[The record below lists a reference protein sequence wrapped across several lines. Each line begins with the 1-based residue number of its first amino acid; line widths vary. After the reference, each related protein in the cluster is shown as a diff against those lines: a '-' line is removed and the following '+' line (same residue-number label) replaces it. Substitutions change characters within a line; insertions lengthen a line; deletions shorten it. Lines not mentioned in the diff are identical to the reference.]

1 MTQHDTDHE
10 RLENVLRL
18 AIKGSFTDNERG
30 CRCASLIKV
39 LGEEIMELEHLEDV
53 SAVTGAIGGILMARY
68 LVDEFLMTT
77 KGAA

>member
-1 MTQHDTDHE
+1 VTQHDTDHE

-18 AIKGSFTDNERG
+18 SIKVSFPDNERG

-53 SAVTGAIGGILMARY
+53 NAVTGAVVGLLLARY
-68 LVDEFLMTT
+68 LVDEILMTT
-77 KGAA
+77 EGAA